1 MRSSLDR
8 ITAEVRTLVDRVATV
23 PSSDVAGVLDAFER
37 LSRVVAAGRL
47 AALAAVERSRT
58 WRGEGHAS
66 FAHWAAERTGTT
78 VGHALGAVTAA
89 KTLASL
95 PATREALASGTLSV
109 QQASEIA
116 GAAAVDPASEPG
128 LLGAAAESSAS
139 ELRERCRMVKVAAA
153 GNDAYERIR
162 RTRYLRF
169 QSDPDDAV
177 RVEGRLVPDA
187 AAALMMWCRAE
198 ADRRAAIG
206 RRDGTIEPHEAL
218 MADALC
224 SLPGTVSSGS
234 APRAKDAIVRS
245 TVYVHVDAAAW
256 ERGSASP
263 GERCE
268 IAGVGPTTVAAAR
281 RLAAQ
286 PGGTLKIA
294 IRDKGNVV
302 GVVNTGRY
310 VPARVGAALEV
321 RDERCVVKGCTRRR
335 GLQRD
340 HIVEYGRGGETS
352 LANLQRVCGYHHDLK
367 THMGWK
373 IVGEPPNC
381 RIEPPAPP

>member
-1 MRSSLDR
+1 MPAAATLTMRHRSRSS
-8 ITAEVRTLVDRVATV
+8 
-23 PSSDVAGVLDAFER
+23 DADD
-37 LSRVVAAGRL
+37 S
-47 AALAAVERSRT
+47 
-58 WRGEGHAS
+58 
-66 FAHWAAERTGTT
+66 
-78 VGHALGAVTAA
+78 
-89 KTLASL
+89 
-95 PATREALASGTLSV
+95 
-109 QQASEIA
+109 
-116 GAAAVDPASEPG
+116 
-128 LLGAAAESSAS
+128 
-139 ELRERCRMVKVAAA
+139 AA